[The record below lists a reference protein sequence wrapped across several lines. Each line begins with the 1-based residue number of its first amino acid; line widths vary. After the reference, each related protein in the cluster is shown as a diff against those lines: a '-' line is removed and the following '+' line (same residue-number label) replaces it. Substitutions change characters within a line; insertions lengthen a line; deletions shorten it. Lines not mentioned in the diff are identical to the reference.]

1 MLGLSDRVP
10 KFVKRFGTLR
20 GQIEA
25 AALASD
31 KVVRILDGKAPRKV
45 IVVPDRLVNI
55 VA

>member
-25 AALASD
+25 AVKDYAEE
-31 KVVRILDGKAPRKV
+31 VRSGAFPAEEHTYQPL
-45 IVVPDRLVNI
+45 
-55 VA
+55 